1 MTEQKFNNGCAIA
14 LGNFDGLH
22 IGHKKVLESTLA
34 FSKEH
39 NLEAKVMLFDIHPK
53 EFLTGKKIPH
63 LMTDE
68 DEEAA
73 LRDMGFEVCR
83 VSFAEIKDYSC
94 EEFFKKI
101 IVDFF
106 NAKALCCGFNYSFGK
121 NGAGNAE
128 TLAALCKEN
137 RILCNVAQPVS
148 VGGMTVSSSA
158 IRNFIVDGNAYTA
171 AEMLGR
177 PYAIHGEVIHGDAR
191 GRTLGFP
198 TTNQKIDETLTVPK
212 FGVYETRVKIDGK
225 AYKGVTNIGIRPTYR
240 AEYALAE
247 THIID
252 FSDDIYGRII
262 DVELIRYIRPE
273 VRFNSADELKAQ
285 LMKDIAEVAENV

>member
-1 MTEQKFNNGCAIA
+1 MTEQKLNSGCAVA

-22 IGHKKVLESTLA
+22 IGHKMVLESTLA

-73 LRDMGFEVCR
+73 LRDMGFDVCR
-83 VSFAEIKDYSC
+83 VSFAEVKDYSC
-94 EEFFKKI
+94 GEFFRKI

-121 NGAGNAE
+121 NGAGSAE
-128 TLAALCKEN
+128 TLSALCREN
-137 RILCNVAQPVS
+137 GILCSVAQPVS
-148 VGGMTVSSSA
+148 VGGVTVSSSA
-158 IRNFIVDGNAYTA
+158 IRENIVSGSAQTA

-198 TTNQKIDETLTVPK
+198 TANQKIDESLAVPK
-212 FGVYETRVKIDGK
+212 FGVYETRIKIDGRE
-225 AYKGVTNIGIRPTYR
+225 YKGVTNIGIRPTYR
-240 AEYALAE
+240 TECTFAE
-247 THIID
+247 TYIID
-252 FSDDIYGRII
+252 FCGDIYGRII

-273 VRFNSADELKAQ
+273 VLFNSTEELKAQ